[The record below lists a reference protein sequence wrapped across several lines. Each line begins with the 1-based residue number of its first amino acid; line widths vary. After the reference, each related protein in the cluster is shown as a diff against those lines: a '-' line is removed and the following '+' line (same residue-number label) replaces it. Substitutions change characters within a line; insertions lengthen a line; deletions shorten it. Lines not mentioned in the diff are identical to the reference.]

1 MAEPNDF
8 SDIKDNFDTIKTLL
22 NSIRAQGIL
31 NTSDVDKLLEGIN
44 SKLDKINT
52 EEDIDLIKAFLSELK
67 KNLDERHDV
76 LISKFGAIESLFS
89 NLLKNSTD
97 AVKKTEL
104 QELFDIVATNLSVFS
119 REVVDQKERLNDIT
133 LRLDAM
139 RSDDSQKK
147 DIIKSISTVRN
158 DIEKV
163 NNGFDSIV
171 ISLNENFKTVLKT
184 ISEVDQ
190 SEAIKGFTEQINDI
204 ITSSNTILSAIQ
216 LIDKK
221 NTNFEQAFEGLATQE
236 DTTSIKK
243 GIVDLAANSQEL
255 ANLVDSLVQ
264 KSYKM
269 DTLAEKIDAS
279 VNIIAGLKAEI
290 EDKDDGVKSAVLE
303 KLSELEG
310 SIKVISDNSEF
321 EEFKKSLQEVFG
333 EISKGSEQL
342 RGSLDS
348 ALEKINKL
356 GGDLKSLD
364 MTSGF
369 NSISEEMEKIG
380 EDVKEKFATETDK
393 LSQLLEADVT
403 RTIKEISSNAE
414 VLNTR
419 IKESHV
425 AISGLCEKSFEEVS
439 EGLSGLKEVVAQL
452 DENNVSANN
461 AIFSNITDR
470 LAIFE
475 NSLKTSLEKQ
485 EDYVSGSSA
494 NIFEQISN
502 IKDITDGI
510 DYKLDSNA
518 IEFGNTKKEYKELTE
533 AVNKLLALDF
543 VDAVKDVKAE
553 LYAVKEDLS
562 TAIEGSESDLS
573 ETLTKDLFGKYEL
586 LVSKIDSVEDQIKFA
601 QAEAVK
607 SFDEVLSNISAS
619 IVDILSY
626 VSTSK
631 ETSTQAFDEKLEQTV
646 RYIQDSNLNYI
657 DSVRDVVDAIKEH
670 IDEDLKL
677 MGAES
682 EGRLQKI
689 TSSVTDVKKSMQQDM
704 KAAYDKLDAIKGDV
718 GILSETI
725 KSNNDGVTGR
735 VAEIMSSADMLKE
748 AFDSKMEALKQSLI
762 DKVTEFKRDFT
773 CENADNMSEL
783 KFNAET
789 IQAKAF
795 QQTVDLKNELKAEIA
810 GIIEALKL
818 NILGLSEMVSGTSL
832 KIEGANK
839 EVIDFVKNDFTTEV
853 YNSVDSIKTNTAD
866 VLSEIDNKVLDV
878 VGGFTKLENSVN
890 VLSKE
895 TTNSLTSTLTKMLEN
910 FSSLNASLDSF
921 DEKSAARMKENSD
934 ELRKDF
940 DMLKR
945 KLTDVDK
952 MVDED
957 LARQISIIEGS
968 FESLNLMLVDVMNQ
982 ATDTLGDR
990 IKKELN
996 GASAQ
1001 MSQALSEE
1009 LEQYKVQISDLFE
1022 GLQDKNNEQA
1032 EFIKERALELNN
1044 VLADTLDKQGKNAVI
1059 QLEDIGNHLKEMIR
1073 ENVDATSA
1081 DYSDLK
1087 VKLGEF
1093 IERVERQNNVLVDT
1107 IRAQLDDVA
1116 KFVDSNLDIQAQEV
1130 NSAFDDIS
1138 SGVQKVI
1145 STVREFDNELNTK
1158 VSDIQTA
1165 LINSDEKFDAKTSLY
1180 EEKLNAII
1188 DEELKPGFVSINE
1201 NNDSKF
1207 ASIEEKLHS
1216 VIEELK
1222 PGFALVNENSN
1233 SKFASIEEK
1242 LHSIIEEELKPG
1254 FASVNENNDSKFVRI
1269 ENGLHSIVENEI
1281 KPGFAA
1287 VSGKYDSSFA
1297 QLGEKLHSI
1306 IEEELK
1312 PGFDNINEKLRIFFD
1327 ENMLTFVTQY
1337 TNSNSKLSEDISA
1350 GLSEFRNDLLSI
1362 NERLDKDELTRL
1374 SIQQAQL
1381 KEMQAEF
1388 NKIADELKDNVK
1400 ADILSS
1406 ADLLNTSAAE
1416 GYDNIGKSLEEKTF
1430 ELENQLENIKQN
1442 SNVCKEVIVKLVEEH
1457 SKLLKTEIEKETDI
1471 LLGELTED
1479 LNSLKDAQKDDLT
1492 RLSTSIEGSIS
1503 GYIIDAVNDLKSY
1516 LDIKTDATVLDAK
1529 IDSLRSE
1536 LVKTVD
1542 DTTENINKL
1551 LQASVFADS
1560 ISDLRTT
1567 NEILINSMSEKLNS
1581 QLQEFIKANVSEKL
1595 DEKFGLLDK
1604 KFTDTIVDK
1613 YEEVKVLSTQYNK
1626 SFEQIS
1632 TSVTELVVRFTDS
1645 KDEINNNL
1653 KTLVGGINKS
1663 VDELKLSFADLK
1675 AQIMNKSFDE
1685 AFHESVRNQIRGLE
1699 NLVNDQLGFLEDINE
1714 VCGTSL
1720 PEIMEMN
1727 TLVKHNITKSLAEI
1741 SDKLGVQDDSVNSI
1755 TKQLG
1760 DLKSDIITQFID
1772 IFNQISFITEQE
1784 EILDFIQEKHSELIT
1799 ILSHIVTTT
1808 GDIGDVKENV
1818 AIVDNKL
1825 DELKEDIDLI
1835 NEKLTSIMSSDGE
1848 IDYVYSFQDLESDIA
1863 NLRIAMNE
1871 MKADNKSKE
1880 FEELISSTNGI
1891 YQIVETIKSEMP
1903 KFEADEFKKEFSTL
1917 AEDIVSISTRTNKL
1931 ILTSDESYKTL
1942 QDNLQDFKLVIDDLD
1957 ERTRNFAHESGI
1969 DKLDYKLAAINTMIQ
1984 NGAQTNQVFNQVFEY
1999 LAEWV
2004 DKAGEQL
2011 ASISDKV
2018 ETLDDI
2024 GQIRVMLED
2033 LRAESQDNENSA
2045 ELVNALEQVFDKQ
2058 AKRISSLEAKLDK
2071 IIVASNVNS
2080 KKSKADS
2087 KPIEDALNKFLSVME
2102 EKFVSQQD
2110 KISSLETKLE
2120 EVVSLVDNKD
2130 TAQLTKKVGGMDKQL
2145 AKLNKSIEKIA
2156 SNVVEK

>member
-1 MAEPNDF
+1 
-8 SDIKDNFDTIKTLL
+8 
-22 NSIRAQGIL
+22 
-31 NTSDVDKLLEGIN
+31 
-44 SKLDKINT
+44 
-52 EEDIDLIKAFLSELK
+52 
-67 KNLDERHDV
+67 
-76 LISKFGAIESLFS
+76 
-89 NLLKNSTD
+89 
-97 AVKKTEL
+97 
-104 QELFDIVATNLSVFS
+104 
-119 REVVDQKERLNDIT
+119 
-133 LRLDAM
+133 
-139 RSDDSQKK
+139 
-147 DIIKSISTVRN
+147 
-158 DIEKV
+158 
-163 NNGFDSIV
+163 
-171 ISLNENFKTVLKT
+171 
-184 ISEVDQ
+184 
-190 SEAIKGFTEQINDI
+190 
-204 ITSSNTILSAIQ
+204 
-216 LIDKK
+216 
-221 NTNFEQAFEGLATQE
+221 
-236 DTTSIKK
+236 
-243 GIVDLAANSQEL
+243 
-255 ANLVDSLVQ
+255 
-264 KSYKM
+264 
-269 DTLAEKIDAS
+269 
-279 VNIIAGLKAEI
+279 
-290 EDKDDGVKSAVLE
+290 
-303 KLSELEG
+303 
-310 SIKVISDNSEF
+310 
-321 EEFKKSLQEVFG
+321 
-333 EISKGSEQL
+333 
-342 RGSLDS
+342 
-348 ALEKINKL
+348 
-356 GGDLKSLD
+356 
-364 MTSGF
+364 
-369 NSISEEMEKIG
+369 
-380 EDVKEKFATETDK
+380 
-393 LSQLLEADVT
+393 
-403 RTIKEISSNAE
+403 
-414 VLNTR
+414 
-419 IKESHV
+419 
-425 AISGLCEKSFEEVS
+425 
-439 EGLSGLKEVVAQL
+439 
-452 DENNVSANN
+452 
-461 AIFSNITDR
+461 
-470 LAIFE
+470 
-475 NSLKTSLEKQ
+475 
-485 EDYVSGSSA
+485 
-494 NIFEQISN
+494 
-502 IKDITDGI
+502 
-510 DYKLDSNA
+510 
-518 IEFGNTKKEYKELTE
+518 
-533 AVNKLLALDF
+533 
-543 VDAVKDVKAE
+543 
-553 LYAVKEDLS
+553 
-562 TAIEGSESDLS
+562 
-573 ETLTKDLFGKYEL
+573 
-586 LVSKIDSVEDQIKFA
+586 
-601 QAEAVK
+601 
-607 SFDEVLSNISAS
+607 
-619 IVDILSY
+619 
-626 VSTSK
+626 
-631 ETSTQAFDEKLEQTV
+631 
-646 RYIQDSNLNYI
+646 
-657 DSVRDVVDAIKEH
+657 
-670 IDEDLKL
+670 
-677 MGAES
+677 
-682 EGRLQKI
+682 
-689 TSSVTDVKKSMQQDM
+689 
-704 KAAYDKLDAIKGDV
+704 
-718 GILSETI
+718 
-725 KSNNDGVTGR
+725 
-735 VAEIMSSADMLKE
+735 
-748 AFDSKMEALKQSLI
+748 
-762 DKVTEFKRDFT
+762 
-773 CENADNMSEL
+773 
-783 KFNAET
+783 
-789 IQAKAF
+789 
-795 QQTVDLKNELKAEIA
+795 
-810 GIIEALKL
+810 
-818 NILGLSEMVSGTSL
+818 
-832 KIEGANK
+832 
-839 EVIDFVKNDFTTEV
+839 
-853 YNSVDSIKTNTAD
+853 
-866 VLSEIDNKVLDV
+866 
-878 VGGFTKLENSVN
+878 
-890 VLSKE
+890 
-895 TTNSLTSTLTKMLEN
+895 
-910 FSSLNASLDSF
+910 
-921 DEKSAARMKENSD
+921 
-934 ELRKDF
+934 
-940 DMLKR
+940 
-945 KLTDVDK
+945 
-952 MVDED
+952 
-957 LARQISIIEGS
+957 
-968 FESLNLMLVDVMNQ
+968 
-982 ATDTLGDR
+982 
-990 IKKELN
+990 
-996 GASAQ
+996 
-1001 MSQALSEE
+1001 
-1009 LEQYKVQISDLFE
+1009 
-1022 GLQDKNNEQA
+1022 
-1032 EFIKERALELNN
+1032 
-1044 VLADTLDKQGKNAVI
+1044 
-1059 QLEDIGNHLKEMIR
+1059 
-1073 ENVDATSA
+1073 
-1081 DYSDLK
+1081 
-1087 VKLGEF
+1087 
-1093 IERVERQNNVLVDT
+1093 
-1107 IRAQLDDVA
+1107 
-1116 KFVDSNLDIQAQEV
+1116 
-1130 NSAFDDIS
+1130 
-1138 SGVQKVI
+1138 
-1145 STVREFDNELNTK
+1145 
-1158 VSDIQTA
+1158 
-1165 LINSDEKFDAKTSLY
+1165 
-1180 EEKLNAII
+1180 
-1188 DEELKPGFVSINE
+1188 
-1201 NNDSKF
+1201 
-1207 ASIEEKLHS
+1207 
-1216 VIEELK
+1216 
-1222 PGFALVNENSN
+1222 
-1233 SKFASIEEK
+1233 
-1242 LHSIIEEELKPG
+1242 
-1254 FASVNENNDSKFVRI
+1254 
-1269 ENGLHSIVENEI
+1269 
-1281 KPGFAA
+1281 
-1287 VSGKYDSSFA
+1287 
-1297 QLGEKLHSI
+1297 
-1306 IEEELK
+1306 
-1312 PGFDNINEKLRIFFD
+1312 
-1327 ENMLTFVTQY
+1327 MLTFVTQY